1 MEGKKWKS
9 EIGNAEIPIAESR
22 GISVIG
28 DRESVMGEKQSK
40 GQLRKSQGER

>member
-28 DRESVMGEKQSK
+28 DRESVMGRSR
-40 GQLRKSQGER
+40 RKAD